1 MINFPK
7 LLFIMSIKTSILIF
21 IILTVKFLFNR
32 FFTAK
37 THYVIWFLLFISLTI
52 PYTPKSILS
61 IYNISKYFNQ
71 NVSISNTQLGQ
82 STIFNSTNIIN
93 NNNDK
98 SSLENNQS
106 ISKERETIFIATNQN
121 KNIFNFI
128 TTLYKSK
135 TLTNIFVYIWLIGFL
150 FLTFNIFIKT
160 IKFGKLIHMEKEI
173 LDTKKISLLNKC
185 KKTLSINKNIKLLKT
200 NLFSTPSLIGLVY
213 PKILLPN
220 ELLWKF
226 NDEKLELI
234 LLHELSHL
242 KRKDLL
248 MNWIILIY
256 QLIYWFNPIV
266 WIGFYKMKN
275 DMELACDAFV
285 LKHLEKEKHI
295 SYGRVIIDLLEYFS
309 KDHHMLVSTN
319 ILKNKH
325 EVKRRIIM
333 IKKFSK
339 TSCQLTLISF
349 LLISL
354 VGCSSITSMSNH
366 VTASSTVISTLESNN
381 PPTKTIEKSTKEIF
395 IENSNGYISVTDSQK
410 IVNNKS
416 DILGKDYEYI
426 RKIIGSPYVK
436 TYYVNTKNLTPDEI
450 LKNSSTESIY
460 PIYNEEESSAL
471 YIFIENDKIT
481 NIKIDEFSG
490 LPSNTWKISDYKVNL
505 YEYQFGSNLDDKDL
519 PDLTAL
525 KKEFIGKSLSD
536 FRNKFT
542 LTHYSA
548 EAFNKKGNLQLS
560 IYPIVRKDSASPLG
574 GIYILSE
581 NNIIKNIKIDRAVL
595 QFEQLDEH
603 FSLTTKSN

>member
-1 MINFPK
+1 MIHFTK
-7 LLFIMSIKTSILIF
+7 LLFIMSIKTSILIL

-32 FFTAK
+32 LFTGR
-37 THYVIWFLLFISLTI
+37 THYIIWFLLFISLTI
-52 PYTPKSILS
+52 PYTPESNLS

-71 NVSISNTQLGQ
+71 NVSISNTQLDQ
-82 STIFNSTNIIN
+82 NAFFNNTNIIN
-93 NNNDK
+93 NNGDK
-98 SSLENNQS
+98 SYFENNQS
-106 ISKERETIFIATNQN
+106 IPKENRFIATNEN
-121 KNIFNFI
+121 KTIFNFI
-128 TTLYKSK
+128 TTISKSK
-135 TLTNIFVYIWLIGFL
+135 TLANIFAYIWLIGFL
-150 FLTFNIFIKT
+150 LLSFNVFIKT

-173 LDTKKISLLNKC
+173 LDTKKILLLNKC
-185 KKTLSINKNIKLLKT
+185 KKTLSINKNVKLVKT
-200 NLFSTPSLIGLVY
+200 NFFSTPSLVGLVY
-213 PKILLPN
+213 PKILLPK
-220 ELLWKF
+220 ELLCKF
-226 NDEKLELI
+226 NDDKLELI

-248 MNWIILIY
+248 MNWFILIY

-285 LKHLEKEKHI
+285 LRHLEKEKHI
-295 SYGRVIIDLLEYFS
+295 SYGRVIIDFLEYFS
-309 KDHHMLVSTN
+309 KDHHIPVSTN
-319 ILKNKH
+319 ILKNKN

-339 TSCQLTLISF
+339 TSCQFTLISF

-354 VGCSSITSMSNH
+354 VGCSSITSMSSF
-366 VTASSTVISTLESNN
+366 VSAPSTVSSTPKSNTL
-381 PPTKTIEKSTKEIF
+381 PTKTVEKTTEEVP
-395 IENSNGYISVTDSQK
+395 IENSNGYISLSDSQQ

-436 TYYVNTKNLTPDEI
+436 TYYVNTKNLTADEI

-481 NIKIDEFSG
+481 NIKTDEFSG
-490 LPSNTWKISDYKVNL
+490 LPCNTWKDSDYKVNFF
-505 YEYQFGSNLDDKDL
+505 EYQFGSDIDDKDL
-519 PDLTAL
+519 TVLSEL

-560 IYPIVRKDSASPLG
+560 IYPIVSKDSASPIG

-603 FSLTTKSN
+603 FSLITQNN